1 MTATTSIPTSA
12 TLSFLRRSRQPHSS
26 AVATRARC
34 PSNQRAYMPE
44 ISELEAQTY
53 CENRMGEQDAS
64 GRDLRLI
71 WEEHLDEA
79 ARRRIRRAIWRGHA
93 LADPDEAA
101 VAVARAR
108 GMRRAVK
115 WTALLN
121 VVIGG
126 SSWHG
131 CCPSSSSRPPPASG
145 GWSS

>member
-1 MTATTSIPTSA
+1 
-12 TLSFLRRSRQPHSS
+12 
-26 AVATRARC
+26 
-34 PSNQRAYMPE
+34 MPE

-53 CENRMGEQDAS
+53 CENRMGEQDVS

-93 LADPDEAA
+93 LADLDEAA
-101 VAVARAR
+101 VAVARVR

-121 VVIGG
+121 VVIGAFFVALLL
-126 SSWHG
+126 SVVELPA
-131 CCPSSSSRPPPASG
+131 PSTFWWLVLMMSLVAVVSPPL
-145 GWSS
+145 GWLRRRQLDRAIRANTNP